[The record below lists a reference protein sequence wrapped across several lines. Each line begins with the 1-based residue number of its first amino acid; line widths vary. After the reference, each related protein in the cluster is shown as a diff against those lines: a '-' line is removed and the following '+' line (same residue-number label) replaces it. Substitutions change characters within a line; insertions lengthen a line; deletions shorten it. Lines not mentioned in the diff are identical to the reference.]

1 MEEDTR
7 MEIVNCSKADFD
19 QIITNIND
27 FWGSDRTLHLHHPM
41 LIYEFGNTA
50 FVIKD
55 GDTVCAYLF
64 GFYSQTEPIAYT
76 HLLAVRDNYRRQGL
90 ARKLY
95 EHFIECARK
104 KHCSGIKAITKPI
117 NLESIA
123 FHKSMGMKLIG
134 KDTIDGINVVRDHSG
149 PGEHRVVFMK
159 HI

>member
-1 MEEDTR
+1 MCPKMEL
-7 MEIVNCSKADFD
+7 VNCSTVDFA
-19 QIITNIND
+19 QIITNIDD

-41 LIYEFGNTA
+41 LVHEFGNTA

-55 GDTVCAYLF
+55 ADTVCAYLF
-64 GFYSQTEPIAYT
+64 GFYSQTEPTGYV
-76 HLLAVRDNYRRQGL
+76 HLLAVRNNYRRQGL

-95 EHFIECARK
+95 EHFIECTRK
-104 KHCSGIKAITKPI
+104 NHYSKIKVITKPA
-117 NLESIA
+117 NLDSIA

-134 KDTIDGINVVRDHSG
+134 KDAINGINVVRDYGG